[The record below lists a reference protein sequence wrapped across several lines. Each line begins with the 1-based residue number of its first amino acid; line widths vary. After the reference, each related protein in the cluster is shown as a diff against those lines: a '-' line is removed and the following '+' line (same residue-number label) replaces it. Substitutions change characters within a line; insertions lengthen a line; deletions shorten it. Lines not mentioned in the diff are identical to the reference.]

1 MENGL
6 GPSFVEILY
15 HSAYSQHKQ
24 TIPTR
29 EWNSAAGGGP
39 DGGFTAWDG
48 STIGAEDMI
57 NALVSLAC
65 PLFPVPANFDS
76 WVVKSNVGVDGAFV
90 PVAAGAFTGQIGQDV
105 SPGWDIAT
113 QFVWTFY
120 DTAFNTAKLTLLD
133 VASQDNF
140 NRRVSSTQSTD
151 EANYSNEF
159 MALTNAWSSR
169 AGFRPA
175 SVRSMSAGIN
185 DELKKQYSVI

>member
-1 MENGL
+1 MEHGL

-15 HSAYSQHKQ
+15 HSAYAQHKQ

-29 EWNSAAGGGP
+29 DWNSAAGGGP
-39 DGGFTAWDG
+39 DGGFTAWDA

-57 NALVSLAC
+57 TALVALATS
-65 PLFPVPANFDS
+65 LFPVTVNFDS
-76 WVVKSNVGVDGAFV
+76 WVVKSNVGVDSSFV
-90 PVAAGAFTGQIGQDV
+90 PVAAGAFTDQVGTVIDH
-105 SPGWDIAT
+105 GWDVAT

-133 VASQDNF
+133 VASLDNF
-140 NRRVSSTQSTD
+140 NRRASSTQSVY
-151 EANYSNEF
+151 EAAYSAEL
-159 MALTNAWSSR
+159 MAMTNAWSSR

-175 SVRSMSAGIN
+175 SVRSMSCGIN